1 MKAFV
6 FALLFSLFGN
16 AAAQDYPNRPIR
28 FIVTFAAGG
37 SSDVLA
43 RAVAKAMSEGLGQQM
58 VVENRAGAGGHIGA
72 EAVARSAP
80 DGYTLLFGTNGT
92 LAIGPALFTNL
103 KYDPVKELTPVG
115 MLHRLS
121 SVLIVHPSVPANNL
135 RELIDYAKSKPG
147 ALTFASAGNGSVSHL
162 SGELLKAAANID
174 LVHVPYKG
182 GGAATADLLSG
193 RVSMMLETIPN
204 ALPPVRTGKMKALGV
219 TTRTRSSAAPD
230 LPTFAESGL
239 PGFDVASWT
248 GLFAPAGTPPAVLER
263 LNRETVRITK
273 DPAYLE
279 QLKTMGTD
287 AASSTPD
294 ALGKFMREDIARWT
308 EAVKRSGAKVE

>member
-1 MKAFV
+1 
-6 FALLFSLFGN
+6 
-16 AAAQDYPNRPIR
+16 
-28 FIVTFAAGG
+28 
-37 SSDVLA
+37 VLA

-58 VVENRAGAGGHIGA
+58 VIENRAGAGGHIGA

-103 KYDPVKELTPVG
+103 KYDPVKELAPVG
-115 MLHRLS
+115 MLHKLS

-135 RELIDYAKSKPG
+135 RELIAYAKSKPG

-162 SGELLKAAANID
+162 SGELLKAAAGID

-263 LNRETVRITK
+263 LNRETLRITK

-287 AASSTPD
+287 AAASTPE

>member
-6 FALLFSLFGN
+6 FAFLVCIFGN

-58 VVENRAGAGGHIGA
+58 VIENRAGAGGHIGA

-103 KYDPVKELTPVG
+103 KYDPVKELAPVG
-115 MLHRLS
+115 MLHKLS
-121 SVLIVHPSVPANNL
+121 SVLIVHPSVPASNL
-135 RELIDYAKSKPG
+135 RELIAYAKSKPG

-162 SGELLKAAANID
+162 SGELLKAAAGID

-263 LNRETVRITK
+263 LNRETLRITK

-287 AASSTPD
+287 AASSTPE